1 MFAYLKPKLG
11 SSHGRCVY
19 KFIIICTII
28 IILLYIDI
36 HYNNN
41 IYIYIY
47 IDKYAIASYY
57 MQISPGFTLC
67 PVNMGQDQRLRVW
80 HVNTW
85 LLEQHVHELSGAQD

>member
-41 IYIYIY
+41 IYIEINMLLHH
-47 IDKYAIASYY
+47 ITCRFH
-57 MQISPGFTLC
+57 QVSPF
-67 PVNMGQDQRLRVW
+67 
-80 HVNTW
+80 
-85 LLEQHVHELSGAQD
+85 AQ